1 MHIIQIAWTQV
12 LSMYE
17 VLTVQRELYRCKIK
31 KIFFKKMNKN
41 KTISFLGFRELDE
54 LMVRDVLLKTILI
67 KNNNR
72 TSLKQKR
79 KCSSSIIR

>member
-1 MHIIQIAWTQV
+1 
-12 LSMYE
+12 
-17 VLTVQRELYRCKIK
+17 
-31 KIFFKKMNKN
+31 MNKN